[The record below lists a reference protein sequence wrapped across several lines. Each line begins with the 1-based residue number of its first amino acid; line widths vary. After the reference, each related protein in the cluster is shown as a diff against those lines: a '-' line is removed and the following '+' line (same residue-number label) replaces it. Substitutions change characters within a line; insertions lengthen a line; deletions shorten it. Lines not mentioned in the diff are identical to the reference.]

1 MFLYA
6 VGATRSNEW
15 VRELKNKS
23 DREQP
28 YGLVAFLLKV
38 KATVIVD
45 ESLHFIVSRGLHSH
59 IIVEVLFPS
68 DKILRH

>member
-1 MFLYA
+1 MFLY

-23 DREQP
+23 DGEQP

-38 KATVIVD
+38 KATELTD
-45 ESLHFIVSRGLHSH
+45 KSLHFSVLCRLHSH
-59 IIVEVLFPS
+59 IIVEVLFLS
-68 DKILRH
+68 EKILRH

>member
-1 MFLYA
+1 MFLY

-23 DREQP
+23 DVEQL

-38 KATVIVD
+38 KATARMD
-45 ESLHFIVSRGLHSH
+45 ESLYFICCVGYIH
-59 IIVEVLFPS
+59 IL
-68 DKILRH
+68 